1 MWGEKMIIGL
11 TGGIASGK
19 TTVSNLLKKLG
30 AVIIDADKIAHQV
43 LETKTAREKVI
54 SYFGSAI
61 IDNNQINR
69 KKLGKIVFNNSEEKK
84 KLEEITHPMIIDI
97 IKMKIKQYS
106 KKNDIIV
113 VDAPLLLETNL
124 DKIVDSVWVVYVNKK
139 TQLKRL
145 MNRDNINLYKAKKRI
160 NSQMPLAKKR
170 KLADIVIDNN
180 GSKKELEQKVKKI
193 WREINNEN

>member
-1 MWGEKMIIGL
+1 MIIGL

-193 WREINNEN
+193 CREINNEN